1 MGKPCI
7 LIIEDD
13 RDNMDLMR
21 FMMER
26 EGYDVLEAYDG
37 REGLKLAREN
47 LPDLALVDLAMPE
60 VDGWTVTRELKSDP
74 ATRQIKIVVVTVRS
88 LMEDRLKAQ
97 EAGCD
102 AYITKPMSMTQLAEV
117 VARFLHIDDSSE

>member
-1 MGKPCI
+1 MEKTRI

-26 EGYDVLEAYDG
+26 QGYEVLEAYDG
-37 REGLKLAREN
+37 REGLEMARTM
-47 LPDLALVDLAMPE
+47 LPHLALVDLAMPE
-60 VDGWTVTRELKSDP
+60 VDGWTVIRELKRDP

-88 LMEDRLKAQ
+88 LVEDRLRAQ

-102 AYITKPMSMTQLAEV
+102 AFITKPMSMAQLAEV
-117 VARFLHIDDSSE
+117 VSQLLPKEL

>member
-1 MGKPCI
+1 MEKPCI

-26 EGYDVLEAYDG
+26 QGYAVLEAYDG
-37 REGLKLAREN
+37 REGLEMARTN
-47 LPDLALVDLAMPE
+47 LPHLALVDLAMPE
-60 VDGWTVTRELKSDP
+60 VDGWTVIQELKGDP

-88 LMEDRLKAQ
+88 LLEDRLRAQ

-102 AYITKPMSMTQLAEV
+102 AFITKPMSMAQLAEV
-117 VARFLHIDDSSE
+117 VSQFLPKEL

>member
-1 MGKPCI
+1 MSKPRV

-26 EGYDVLEAYDG
+26 EGYDVLEAHDG
-37 REGLKLAREN
+37 REGLEIARAV

-60 VDGWTVTRELKSDP
+60 VDGWTVTRELKADP

-88 LMEDRLKAQ
+88 LLEDRLRAQ

-117 VARFLHIDDSSE
+117 VAQYLHINGSKG

>member
-1 MGKPCI
+1 MEKTRI

-26 EGYDVLEAYDG
+26 QGYEVLEAYDG
-37 REGLKLAREN
+37 REGLEMARTM
-47 LPDLALVDLAMPE
+47 LPHLALVDLAMPE
-60 VDGWTVTRELKSDP
+60 VDGWTVIRELKRDP

-88 LMEDRLKAQ
+88 LVEDRLRAQ

-102 AYITKPMSMTQLAEV
+102 AFITKPMSMAQLAV
-117 VARFLHIDDSSE
+117 VVSQFLPKEL

>member
-1 MGKPCI
+1 MEKPRI

-26 EGYDVLEAYDG
+26 QGYAVLEAYDG
-37 REGLKLAREN
+37 REGLEMARTN
-47 LPDLALVDLAMPE
+47 LPHLALVDLAMPE
-60 VDGWTVTRELKSDP
+60 VDGWTVIQELKADP
-74 ATRQIKIVVVTVRS
+74 ATRKIKIVVVTVRS
-88 LMEDRLKAQ
+88 LVEDRLRAQ

-102 AYITKPMSMTQLAEV
+102 AFITKPMSMAQLAEV
-117 VARFLHIDDSSE
+117 VSQLLPKEL

>member
-1 MGKPCI
+1 MRKPRI

-13 RDNMDLMR
+13 RDNMGLMR

-26 EGYDVLEAYDG
+26 EGYEVLDAYDG
-37 REGLKLAREN
+37 RQGLEVARAT

-60 VDGWTVTRELKSDP
+60 VDGWTVTRELKADP

-88 LMEDRLKAQ
+88 LLEDRLKAQ

-117 VARFLHIDDSSE
+117 VAQFLRMDGSAG

>member
-1 MGKPCI
+1 MEKPCI

-26 EGYDVLEAYDG
+26 QGYAVLEAYDG
-37 REGLKLAREN
+37 REGLEMARTN
-47 LPDLALVDLAMPE
+47 LPHLALVDLAMPE
-60 VDGWTVTRELKSDP
+60 VDGWTVIQELKADP
-74 ATRQIKIVVVTVRS
+74 ATRKIKIVVVTVRS
-88 LMEDRLKAQ
+88 LVEDRLRAQ

-102 AYITKPMSMTQLAEV
+102 AFITKPMSMAQLAEV
-117 VARFLHIDDSSE
+117 VSQLLPKEL

>member
-1 MGKPCI
+1 MAKPRI

-60 VDGWTVTRELKSDP
+60 VDGWTVTRELKADP

-88 LMEDRLKAQ
+88 LMEDRQKAQ

-117 VARFLHIDDSSE
+117 VAQFLHFNGGTG

>member
-1 MGKPCI
+1 MEKTRI

-26 EGYDVLEAYDG
+26 QGYEVLEAYDG
-37 REGLKLAREN
+37 REGLEMARTM
-47 LPDLALVDLAMPE
+47 LPHLALVDLAMPE
-60 VDGWTVTRELKSDP
+60 VDGWTVIRELKRDP
-74 ATRQIKIVVVTVRS
+74 ATQQIKIVVVTVRS
-88 LMEDRLKAQ
+88 LVEDRLRAQ

-102 AYITKPMSMTQLAEV
+102 AFITKPMSMAQLAEV
-117 VARFLHIDDSSE
+117 VSQFLPKEL